1 MLKIKNRLIVVTL
14 LSISTS
20 CSVQKARY
28 NVPQTIKM
36 SHQEVMTIDYPTKKS
51 VFIKFGTPTSKE
63 TYDNIENWYF
73 KLSEITNTNSIGLA
87 SGSGRIMQD
96 PMNPYLKPVDR
107 SLVTN
112 QRQSTIAR
120 SNSTTVETYVKF
132 WFQNDS
138 VTKWETLGVDYSR
151 DIPNPDFNA
160 ELYRESQIM
169 ESRAPSGNAKLVFAT
184 LSVGM
189 LIFLLA
195 LGG

>member
-1 MLKIKNRLIVVTL
+1 MPFLFLF
-14 LSISTS
+14 LSA

-36 SHQEVMTIDYPTKKS
+36 SHQEVMTLDYPTKKS

-63 TYDNIENWYF
+63 TYENIENWYF

-87 SGSGRIMQD
+87 SGTGRIMQD
-96 PMNPYLKPVDR
+96 PMNPYLRPVDR
-107 SLVTN
+107 SLITN

-138 VTKWETLGVDYSR
+138 VTKWETFGVDYSR
-151 DIPNPDFNA
+151 DIPNPEFNP
-160 ELYRESQIM
+160 ELYRESQIE
-169 ESRAPSGNAKLVFAT
+169 ESKTPSVNNKIAFAAI
-184 LSVGM
+184 SIGM
-189 LIFLLA
+189 LIFLIA
-195 LGG
+195 IGG